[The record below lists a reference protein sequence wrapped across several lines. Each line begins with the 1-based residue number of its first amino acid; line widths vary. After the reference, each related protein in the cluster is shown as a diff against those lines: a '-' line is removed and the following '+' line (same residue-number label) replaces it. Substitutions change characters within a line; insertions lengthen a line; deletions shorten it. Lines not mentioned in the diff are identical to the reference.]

1 MRFRIQYLMTS
12 QCLAVAVLALLLCTR
27 ASAIDA
33 PYPGPFIENDQLL
46 IVLMP
51 HTPEQMAAFY
61 EARGFPREAID
72 LIRQTCFVTVHIEN
86 KSRSTLWLEQKNLL
100 TTSNGKP
107 LARLGEKY
115 WDGQWNK
122 INLRMAS
129 RSTFGWTQLPLVRDL
144 QPDEPAGG
152 NIVFPG
158 TTESFDLE
166 ARFYLGQD
174 KRGGMLV
181 TRFEDIQ
188 CPKDKPAP

>member
-12 QCLAVAVLALLLCTR
+12 QYLAGVFLALLVCTR
-27 ASAIDA
+27 ASAIDE

-51 HTPEQMAAFY
+51 HTAEQMAAFY
-61 EARGFPREAID
+61 EARGFPRNAID

-86 KSRSTLWLEQKNLL
+86 KSRSTIWLEQKNWR
-100 TTSNGKP
+100 TTSNSKP
-107 LARLGEKY
+107 LARLGREY
-115 WDGQWNK
+115 WNGQWNE
-122 INLRMAS
+122 INLRLAS

-144 QPDEPAGG
+144 QPDEPVGG

-158 TTESFDLE
+158 STESFDLE
-166 ARFYLGQD
+166 ARFYLGKD

-181 TRFEDIQ
+181 TRFENIQ
-188 CPKDKPAP
+188 CPKDEPAP

>member
-1 MRFRIQYLMTS
+1 MRFRIQFLMTWR
-12 QCLAVAVLALLLCTR
+12 CLTGALLAALVCTR
-27 ASAIDA
+27 ASAIDK

-46 IVLMP
+46 VVLMP
-51 HTPEQMAAFY
+51 HTAEQMAAFY
-61 EARGFPREAID
+61 EARGFPRNAID

-86 KSRSTLWLEQKNLL
+86 KSRSTIWLEQKNWR
-100 TTSNGKP
+100 TTSNSKP
-107 LARLGEKY
+107 LARLGRDY
-115 WDGQWNK
+115 WDGQWNG
-122 INLRMAS
+122 INLRLAS

-144 QPDEPAGG
+144 QPDEPVGG

-166 ARFYLGQD
+166 ARFYLGKD

-188 CPKDKPAP
+188 CPKDEPAP